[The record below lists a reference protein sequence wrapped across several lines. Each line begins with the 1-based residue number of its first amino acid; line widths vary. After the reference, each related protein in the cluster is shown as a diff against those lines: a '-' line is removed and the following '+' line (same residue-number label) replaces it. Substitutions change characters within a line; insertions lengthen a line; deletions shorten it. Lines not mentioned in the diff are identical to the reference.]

1 MATWATVDLH
11 ACLNAWEKM
20 KEIIGPND
28 KVYVLGD
35 CIDRGSQP
43 WETLK
48 SVYSDPRV
56 RLFKGNHEDMLV
68 KACRDYLEDGEMWC
82 YNSYTNCYYNG
93 GYQTMIDWEI
103 MPDREK
109 WINVLDSLPVFDTYV
124 NKDGITILLS
134 HAGFS
139 PWRDETNREQIY
151 IPSNEKLIWDREH
164 IYDDW
169 DKDEMNDNVLIVHGH
184 TPSQFI
190 ANFNCVD
197 WVPGA
202 FWYCNNHKICLD
214 NGGFDSGYFCLLNLD
229 TFDEEI
235 FDFSKDNSKMKEEK

>member
-1 MATWATVDLH
+1 MATWATADLH

-20 KEIIGPND
+20 KEIIGPDD

-56 RLFKGNHEDMLV
+56 RLLKGNHEDMLI
-68 KACRDYLEDGEMWC
+68 KACRDYIEDGEMWS
-82 YNSYTNCYYNG
+82 YNSYTDCYYNG
-93 GYQTMIDWEI
+93 GYQTMMDWEI

-109 WINVLDSLPVFDTYV
+109 WINYLNNLPVFDTYV
-124 NKDGITILLS
+124 NKNGITILLS

-139 PWRDETNREQIY
+139 PWRDESNREQVY

-164 IYDDW
+164 TYDDW

-184 TPSQFI
+184 NPSQFI
-190 ANFNCVD
+190 ADFYGVD

-202 FWYCNNHKICLD
+202 FWYCNNHKICID
-214 NGGFDSGYFCLLNLD
+214 NGGVDSGYFCLLNLD

-235 FDFSKDNSKMKEEK
+235 IDLNKGNSFHSK

>member
-1 MATWATVDLH
+1 MEGIDIYMATWATADLH

-20 KEIIGPND
+20 KEVIGPND

-48 SVYSDPRV
+48 AVYNDPRV
-56 RLFKGNHEDMLV
+56 RLLKGNHEDMLI
-68 KACRDYLEDGEMWC
+68 KACRD
-82 YNSYTNCYYNG
+82 YNG
-93 GYQTMIDWEI
+93 GYQTMMDWEI

-109 WINVLDSLPVFDTYV
+109 WINYLNNLPVFDTYV
-124 NKDGITILLS
+124 NKNGITILLS

-139 PWRDETNREQIY
+139 PWRDEANREQVY

-164 IYDDW
+164 TYDDW

-184 TPSQFI
+184 NPSQFI
-190 ANFNCVD
+190 ADFYGVD

-202 FWYCNNHKICLD
+202 FWYCNNHKICID
-214 NGGFDSGYFCLLNLD
+214 NGGVDSGYFCLLNLD

-235 FDFSKDNSKMKEEK
+235 FAFNKGNSFHYK